1 MPSDN
6 LSSKNETTQ
15 IIKNLPRQQ
24 KMAAVFLAAFSI
36 LIVVSAAIL
45 FNFKL
50 NKPFST
56 DKKMYSATTATTT
69 DLSKIDSDGDGLSD
83 YDETNIYRTSPYLE
97 DSDSDG
103 LNDKQEIAQGT
114 DPNCPSG
121 KICNAVEAAPIASS
135 STVSGDVLPAETPV
149 LSGAASIVPGMGN
162 EITPTTLR
170 QILLQN
176 GYDQATLDKISD
188 EDIMKSYLE
197 ALQQSSEAASNS
209 GLSNQ

>member
-6 LSSKNETTQ
+6 LSSKNEATQ
-15 IIKNLPRQQ
+15 IIKNLPREQ

-36 LIVVSAAIL
+36 LIVVSSAFL
-45 FNFKL
+45 FNFKI

-56 DKKMYSATTATTT
+56 NKEMSSATTATSS

-83 YDETNIYRTSPYLE
+83 YDETNIYNTSPYLE

-103 LNDKQEIAQGT
+103 INDKQEVAQGT
-114 DPNCPSG
+114 DPNCPEG
-121 KICNAVEAAPIASS
+121 KICNAVEVAPVASS
-135 STVSGDVLPAETPV
+135 SDISGNVTPLETPV
-149 LSGAASIVPGMGN
+149 LSGEASIVPGVGN
-162 EITPTTLR
+162 EVTPATLR

-197 ALQQSSEAASNS
+197 AVQQSSNAANTTST
-209 GLSNQ
+209 SNQ